1 MKNTKNLYK
10 GLSKLTKEERT
21 FLAEKYH
28 HTSGKITDDEASKVS
43 GLSKKEYTKERVKIE
58 RKLHEL
64 IIDDMGKLN
73 KETGFTPFTHKP
85 RKSLDGNRKDI
96 PTGVRYL
103 VAKDLVKE

>member
-1 MKNTKNLYK
+1 MKNLYK
-10 GLSKLTKEERT
+10 GLSKLTKDERT

-64 IIDDMGKLN
+64 IIDDMEKLN
-73 KETGFTPFTHKP
+73 KETGFAPYHHKAKK
-85 RKSLDGNRKDI
+85 RLDGNRQDI
-96 PTGVRYL
+96 TTGLRYL